1 MDLDNL
7 NFLPEWDDEGYD
19 DEDNEGEEWK
29 KKEGKQ
35 AAKALYLKWRD
46 TFLLIYAFADNLA
59 PDSKGDEK
67 DTQEQ
72 FTKQL
77 ILENALIIGP
87 KLRGAMV
94 VDLYILKMENAAIV
108 RTNALKLMDQVRFA
122 VLGGF
127 AEEDYKEVIEES
139 MDEFR
144 LLFKEWVST
153 FKKDAI
159 EDDWGLFI

>member
-1 MDLDNL
+1 MDLDDL
-7 NFLPEWDDEGYD
+7 NFLPEWDDEDYD

-46 TFLLIYAFADNLA
+46 TFSLIYAFADNLA
-59 PDSKGDEK
+59 PDPKGDEH
-67 DTQEQ
+67 DTHEQ

-77 ILENALIIGP
+77 IIENAMIIGP
-87 KLRGAMV
+87 KLRGAMA

-108 RTNALKLMDQVRFA
+108 RTNALKMMEQVRYA
-122 VLGGF
+122 VLF
-127 AEEDYKEVIEES
+127 QSAEEDYKNVIGES
-139 MDEFR
+139 IDEFR
-144 LLFKEWVST
+144 LLFKEWVMT
-153 FKKDAI
+153 FKKDEI